1 MAKSKALEG
10 KDVMLFID
18 GKTIALATSCSL
30 NVTRESSD
38 ASSKDDGVWKT
49 DVPGDMSWSA
59 NGDSLFAPKEGL
71 DKAQIAYDELFKA
84 MVESKDV
91 AVVFG
96 AVTNPGAGGFPEGGW
111 IAPST
116 TGYAGNAHVTSLDWT
131 GAKGSAATMTGALTG
146 NGPLAPQAA
155 AMALKT
161 QAAQAGDGETPSDTQ
176 SEEEAQA

>member
-10 KDVMLFID
+10 KDVMLFLD
-18 GKTIALATSCSL
+18 NKTIALATTCTL

-59 NGDSLFAPKEGL
+59 KSDSLFAPKVGL
-71 DKAQIAYDELFKA
+71 DEAQLAYDELFKA

-116 TGYAGNAHVTSLDWT
+116 TGYAGKAHVTSLDWT
-131 GAKGSAATMTGALTG
+131 GAKGSSATMSVSLTG
-146 NGPLAPQAA
+146 NGPLAPQ
-155 AMALKT
+155 
-161 QAAQAGDGETPSDTQ
+161 
-176 SEEEAQA
+176 EAE